1 MGEPTTAGGATVR
14 AAFKKLETLGK
25 PDVEGQMNMI
35 GAGIGS
41 SLFLFTMFSRILIV
55 MGEAGLRNVP
65 FVGQVINM
73 FPYEFTTEKGAPSI
87 KRNENGEKIVK
98 FKDKTGGD
106 LREYTYRMVASSAVL
121 TAVAMFLAY
130 AFDDEEVLDE
140 NGKPILD
147 EDGNKIY
154 RQRYNLAG
162 IIDFYGNSP
171 KIPSNEKGTLPRNV
185 VRVWEG
191 NDENG
196 YPIYKDYPIETA
208 TPAMYG
214 ILKAM
219 CEMRDEQRYF
229 DEKVIFDIK
238 DGKPTRGFEMPP
250 RMDLGG
256 LAMSASINS
265 FNADFNAIVRI
276 VNGVRAERGIQ
287 AGLDV
292 MFFDPAKRLVS
303 PRQMEEVTHQLQNIN
318 DQERIY
324 MDYKMADDGMEG
336 IVEYLMKDTW
346 FTDPFIPN
354 RENFESK
361 DPFGFPVKFPPMYS
375 NFLGMFGTTATY
387 AMAAHEQEHKE
398 YYNLYKDEKGIYDP
412 QKHTFPKRFI
422 YSKASVEEGGE
433 LFKPTIGDNAE
444 RIISDAAS
452 TYFRELIDIS
462 GVKKIANLD
471 YEKRMN
477 HLDYLWS
484 LAKYKAVKKNV
495 PNTTSQKPKRP
506 KNGYMMPSD
515 IEAKNARYIAGG
527 DGE

>member
-1 MGEPTTAGGATVR
+1 
-14 AAFKKLETLGK
+14 
-25 PDVEGQMNMI
+25 MNAI
-35 GAGIGS
+35 GAAIGS
-41 SLFLFTMFSRILIV
+41 ANFMLTMFSRILIV

-73 FPYEFTTEKGAPSI
+73 FPYEFTSEKGVPSI
-87 KRNENGEKIVK
+87 KRNEQGEKIVK

-130 AFDDEEVLDE
+130 AFDDEEVIVNGKPLLDE
-140 NGKPILD
+140 NGEKV
-147 EDGNKIY
+147 Y

-171 KIPSNEKGTLPRNV
+171 EISSQEKGTLPRNV
-185 VRVWEG
+185 MRVFKG

-196 YPIYKDYPIETA
+196 LPIFDDYPIETA

-214 ILKAM
+214 IMKAL
-219 CEMRDEQRYF
+219 CEMRDAQRYF
-229 DEKVIFDIK
+229 DEKIELDIK
-238 DGKPTRGFEMPP
+238 NGKDVRGLVLPP
-250 RMDLGG
+250 RLDLGG

-265 FNADFNAIVRI
+265 FNADFNAVVRI
-276 VNGVRAERGIQ
+276 VNGVRADRGIQ
-287 AGLDV
+287 TGLDV

-303 PRQMEEVTHQLQNIN
+303 PRQMEEVTHQLQNMN

-324 MDYKMADDGMEG
+324 MDYKAQDDGMEG
-336 IVEYLMKDTW
+336 IVEYLMKDVW
-346 FTDPFIPN
+346 FLDPFIPN
-354 RENFESK
+354 RENFEGR

-375 NFLGMFGTTATY
+375 DFLGMFGTTATY
-387 AMAAHEQEHKE
+387 AMASHEQEHKD

-412 QKHTFPKRFI
+412 QKHTYPKRFI
-422 YSKASVEEGGE
+422 YSQASVEEGGE
-433 LFKPTIGDNAE
+433 SFKVTIGE
-444 RIISDAAS
+444 EKEKVISDAAS
-452 TYFRELIDIS
+452 ANFRELIDIS
-462 GVKKIANLD
+462 GLEKIAALD
-471 YEKRMN
+471 YDKRMN

-484 LAKYKAVKKNV
+484 LAKYKAVKDNV

-515 IEAKNARYIAGG
+515 IEEKNARYVAGN